1 MTCPLCGT
9 RRARRSCPALGQ
21 QICPVCCATKRLVEV
36 RCPSS
41 CVHLVAGREHPA
53 AAVKRQHEADLRALM
68 ATLGRLSEGQMQVF
82 FLIQSYFLRPSQTGA
97 PRPLDAEVAD
107 AAGAL
112 AATFETASRGLVF
125 EHPARTASGQRMAAE
140 LREVLADVGKGG
152 ALASSARWW
161 RCCGQWSAGRAP
173 RPKPRP
179 TPASTWVSSREC
191 CARARRRSRP
201 RPRLR
206 SSFRERRI
214 ASAPELGLDGRWP
227 VSHTVSV

>member
-53 AAVKRQHEADLRALM
+53 AAVKRQHEVDLRALM
-68 ATLGRLSEGQMQVF
+68 ATVGRLSEGQMQVF
-82 FLIQSYFLRPSQTGA
+82 FLIQSYFLRPAQTGA

-152 ALASSARWW
+152 GTRFEREVAEVLRAVERGAGATSEVAADPRQYLGLVAR
-161 RCCGQWSAGRAP
+161 
-173 RPKPRP
+173 
-179 TPASTWVSSREC
+179 VLREG
-191 CARARRRSRP
+191 
-201 RPRLR
+201 
-206 SSFRERRI
+206 
-214 ASAPELGLDGRWP
+214 APEEPAPAPPALILP
-227 VSHTVSV
+227 

>member
-53 AAVKRQHEADLRALM
+53 AAMKGQHEADLRALM
-68 ATLGRLSEGQMQVF
+68 ATVGRLSEGQMQVF

-152 ALASSARWW
+152 GTRFEREVVEVLRAVERGAGATSETAADPRQYLGLVAR
-161 RCCGQWSAGRAP
+161 
-173 RPKPRP
+173 
-179 TPASTWVSSREC
+179 VLREG
-191 CARARRRSRP
+191 
-201 RPRLR
+201 
-206 SSFRERRI
+206 
-214 ASAPELGLDGRWP
+214 APEEPAPAPPALILP
-227 VSHTVSV
+227 

>member
-68 ATLGRLSEGQMQVF
+68 ATVGRLSEGQMQVF

-152 ALASSARWW
+152 GTRFEREVVEVLRAVERGAGATSETAADPRQYLGLVAR
-161 RCCGQWSAGRAP
+161 
-173 RPKPRP
+173 
-179 TPASTWVSSREC
+179 VLREG
-191 CARARRRSRP
+191 
-201 RPRLR
+201 
-206 SSFRERRI
+206 
-214 ASAPELGLDGRWP
+214 APEEPAPAPPALILP
-227 VSHTVSV
+227 